1 MPSLRRLTVAEQA
14 AAHLREGLRRGR
26 WAGSLPGV
34 ARLAGELGVSTN
46 TVQAALRMLESE
58 GLLGVH
64 GRGRS
69 RTIHL
74 GESAETKLRV
84 GILLYDATLEEAPQT
99 ARLLSQIQ
107 HDLAAAGHEVFCAA
121 KSQVALRHNV
131 KHIAA
136 HLHETPAH
144 VWIVESGSR
153 PLLEWFAGQA
163 KPCLALFGRTDGLP
177 IARTGPDKVGAYA
190 AATRCLLGLGHRR
203 IALICRRLRR
213 TPKPGNIE
221 QAFLNELAAGGLPT
235 GGYCLPDWEETPG
248 GFHALLESLFRT
260 TPPTALIIDETCFFH
275 AATAYFARRGI
286 RVPADVSMVATDYDA
301 SFYWHHP
308 PVAGMRW
315 ENAPII
321 RRIVRWVE
329 AARKGRAD
337 RETINFP
344 TQFVHGETI
353 GPARPGWERD
363 SSTIFT

>member
-14 AAHLREGLRRGR
+14 AAHLRDGLRRGR

-34 ARLAGELGVSTN
+34 ARLAAELEVSTN

-74 GESAETKLRV
+74 GDAAETKLRV
-84 GILLYDATLEEAPQT
+84 GILLYDALMVETPQ
-99 ARLLSQIQ
+99 AALLIAQLQ

-121 KSQVALRHNV
+121 KSQVALRHKV
-131 KHIAA
+131 EHIAA
-136 HLHETPAH
+136 HLEETPAH

-153 PLLEWFAGQA
+153 QLLEWLAGQA
-163 KPCLALFGRTDGLP
+163 KPCLALFGRTEGLQ
-177 IARTGPDKVGAYA
+177 IARTGPDKVAAYA
-190 AATRCLLGLGHRR
+190 AATRCLLGQGHRR
-203 IALICRRLRR
+203 IVLICRRQRR
-213 TPKPGNIE
+213 LPKPGNIE
-221 QAFLNELAAGGLPT
+221 PVFLDELAAGGLAT
-235 GGYCLPDWEETPG
+235 GGYCLPDWEETPE
-248 GFHALLESLFRT
+248 GFHALLASLFRT

-275 AATAYFARRGI
+275 AATAFFVRRGI
-286 RVPADVSMVATDYDA
+286 RVPADVSIVATDYDA
-301 SFYWHHP
+301 SFFWHHP
-308 PVAGMRW
+308 PVTGMRW

-344 TQFVHGETI
+344 AEFVPGETI
-353 GPARPGWERD
+353 GPVWPG
-363 SSTIFT
+363 

>member
-34 ARLAGELGVSTN
+34 ARLAVELGVSTN
-46 TVQAALRMLESE
+46 TVQGALRMLEGE

-74 GESAETKLRV
+74 GDTAESKLRV
-84 GILLYDATLEEAPQT
+84 GILLYNATLGEAPQT

-107 HDLAAAGHEVFCAA
+107 HDLKAAGHEVFCAA

-136 HLHETPAH
+136 HIEENPAH

-153 PLLEWFAGQA
+153 QVLEWFAGQA

-177 IARTGPDKVGAYA
+177 IARTGPDKVAAYA

-203 IALICRRLRR
+203 IVLICRRLRR
-213 TPKPGNIE
+213 TPKPGNVE
-221 QAFLNELAAGGLPT
+221 QVFLDELAAGGIAT

-248 GFHALLESLFRT
+248 GFHALLVSLFRT

-275 AATAYFARRGI
+275 SAIAFLARRGI
-286 RVPADVSMVATDYDA
+286 RVPADVSIVATDYDA
-301 SFYWHHP
+301 SFFWHHP

-315 ENAPII
+315 ENEPII
-321 RRIVRWVE
+321 RRIARWVE

-337 RETINFP
+337 RETINYP
-344 TQFVHGETI
+344 AEFVPGETI
-353 GPARPGWERD
+353 GPARKGWD
-363 SSTIFT
+363 SESPSIFA